1 MENRRKISTFVCLF
15 YWFRGMALNAWELAK
30 TKTFFNNNLYLFLNS
45 MENLGTIQFLVETV
59 ERLTKEGTT
68 YKVELEHTKE
78 RVAALEE
85 ESAKKNVRISEL
97 EARVEEL
104 EKMLIAKGSTVTIHQ
119 NNGIVGED
127 VVAHDVA
134 IGKEGGSDAGNS

>member
-1 MENRRKISTFVCLF
+1 
-15 YWFRGMALNAWELAK
+15 
-30 TKTFFNNNLYLFLNS
+30 

-85 ESAKKNVRISEL
+85 ESAKKDVRISEL

-127 VVAHDVA
+127 VKARNV
-134 IGKEGGSDAGNS
+134 GMRKEGGKDAGDGEQ

>member
-1 MENRRKISTFVCLF
+1 
-15 YWFRGMALNAWELAK
+15 
-30 TKTFFNNNLYLFLNS
+30 

-85 ESAKKNVRISEL
+85 ESAKKDVRISEL

-119 NNGIVGED
+119 NNGIVGKD
-127 VVAHDVA
+127 VKARNV
-134 IGKEGGSDAGNS
+134 GMRKEGGKDAGDGEQ

>member
-1 MENRRKISTFVCLF
+1 MED
-15 YWFRGMALNAWELAK
+15 
-30 TKTFFNNNLYLFLNS
+30 
-45 MENLGTIQFLVETV
+45 LGTIRFLVETV

-78 RVAALEE
+78 RVTALEE
-85 ESAKKNVRISEL
+85 ESARKDARITEL

-127 VVAHDVA
+127 VKARNV
-134 IGKEGGSDAGNS
+134 GMRKEGGSDAGNS

>member
-1 MENRRKISTFVCLF
+1 MED
-15 YWFRGMALNAWELAK
+15 
-30 TKTFFNNNLYLFLNS
+30 
-45 MENLGTIQFLVETV
+45 LGTIQFLVETV

-104 EKMLIAKGSTVTIHQ
+104 EKMLLARGATVTIHQ
-119 NNGIVGED
+119 NNGIVGDD
-127 VVAHDVA
+127 VTTRDVTLA
-134 IGKEGGSDAGNS
+134 KKGGTDAGDGDE

>member
-1 MENRRKISTFVCLF
+1 
-15 YWFRGMALNAWELAK
+15 
-30 TKTFFNNNLYLFLNS
+30 
-45 MENLGTIQFLVETV
+45 MENLETIQYLVETV

-78 RVAALEE
+78 RVTALEE
-85 ESAKKNVRISEL
+85 ESAKKDAKISEL
-97 EARVEEL
+97 EAKVSEL
-104 EKMLIAKGSTVTIHQ
+104 EKMLLAKGTTMNIHQ

-127 VVAHDVA
+127 VMAHDVA

>member
-1 MENRRKISTFVCLF
+1 
-15 YWFRGMALNAWELAK
+15 
-30 TKTFFNNNLYLFLNS
+30 

-85 ESAKKNVRISEL
+85 ESAKKDVRISEL

-104 EKMLIAKGSTVTIHQ
+104 EKTQRGC
-119 NNGIVGED
+119 
-127 VVAHDVA
+127 
-134 IGKEGGSDAGNS
+134 EGAQCGHEEGRRLGCR

>member
-1 MENRRKISTFVCLF
+1 
-15 YWFRGMALNAWELAK
+15 
-30 TKTFFNNNLYLFLNS
+30 
-45 MENLGTIQFLVETV
+45 MENLGTIQFLMETV

-127 VVAHDVA
+127 VKAHDVA
-134 IGKEGGSDAGNS
+134 IGKEGGADAGDGDE

>member
-1 MENRRKISTFVCLF
+1 
-15 YWFRGMALNAWELAK
+15 
-30 TKTFFNNNLYLFLNS
+30 

-85 ESAKKNVRISEL
+85 ESARKDARICEL
-97 EARVEEL
+97 ETRVSEL
-104 EKMLIAKGSTVTIHQ
+104 EKMLLARGTTMNIHQ

-127 VVAHDVA
+127 VKARNV
-134 IGKEGGSDAGNS
+134 GMRKEGGSDAGNS

>member
-1 MENRRKISTFVCLF
+1 
-15 YWFRGMALNAWELAK
+15 
-30 TKTFFNNNLYLFLNS
+30 

-127 VVAHDVA
+127 VMAHDVA
-134 IGKEGGSDAGNS
+134 IGKEGDKDAGNS

>member
-1 MENRRKISTFVCLF
+1 MLFPPSFIDVADGVGVSDSIKLSVTILTYFTNRK
-15 YWFRGMALNAWELAK
+15 
-30 TKTFFNNNLYLFLNS
+30 

-85 ESAKKNVRISEL
+85 ESAKKDVRISEL

-119 NNGIVGED
+119 NNGIVGDE
-127 VVAHDVA
+127 VNARNVGVT
-134 IGKEGGSDAGNS
+134 KEGGSDAGNS

>member
-1 MENRRKISTFVCLF
+1 
-15 YWFRGMALNAWELAK
+15 
-30 TKTFFNNNLYLFLNS
+30 
-45 MENLGTIQFLVETV
+45 MENLGTIQFLMETV

-104 EKMLIAKGSTVTIHQ
+104 EKMLINFG
-119 NNGIVGED
+119 
-127 VVAHDVA
+127 
-134 IGKEGGSDAGNS
+134 

>member
-1 MENRRKISTFVCLF
+1 
-15 YWFRGMALNAWELAK
+15 
-30 TKTFFNNNLYLFLNS
+30 

-85 ESAKKNVRISEL
+85 ESAKKDVRISEL

-127 VVAHDVA
+127 VKARNV
-134 IGKEGGSDAGNS
+134 GMRKEGGSDAGDGEQ

>member
-1 MENRRKISTFVCLF
+1 
-15 YWFRGMALNAWELAK
+15 
-30 TKTFFNNNLYLFLNS
+30 
-45 MENLGTIQFLVETV
+45 MENLETIQYLVETV

-78 RVAALEE
+78 RVTALEE

-127 VVAHDVA
+127 VKARNVGVT
-134 IGKEGGSDAGNS
+134 KEGGKDAGDGEQ

>member
-1 MENRRKISTFVCLF
+1 
-15 YWFRGMALNAWELAK
+15 
-30 TKTFFNNNLYLFLNS
+30 

-104 EKMLIAKGSTVTIHQ
+104 EKMLIAKGSTVNIHQ
-119 NNGIVGED
+119 NNGIVGDD
-127 VVAHDVA
+127 VKARNVGVT
-134 IGKEGGSDAGNS
+134 KEGGKDAGDGEQ

>member
-1 MENRRKISTFVCLF
+1 
-15 YWFRGMALNAWELAK
+15 
-30 TKTFFNNNLYLFLNS
+30 

-104 EKMLIAKGSTVTIHQ
+104 EKMLLARGATVTIHQ
-119 NNGIVGED
+119 NNGIVGDD
-127 VVAHDVA
+127 VTTRDVA
-134 IGKEGGSDAGNS
+134 LAKEGGSDAGNS

>member
-1 MENRRKISTFVCLF
+1 
-15 YWFRGMALNAWELAK
+15 
-30 TKTFFNNNLYLFLNS
+30 

-104 EKMLIAKGSTVTIHQ
+104 EKMLLARGATVTIHQ
-119 NNGIVGED
+119 NNGIVGDD
-127 VVAHDVA
+127 VTTRDVTLA
-134 IGKEGGSDAGNS
+134 KKGGTDAGDGDE

>member
-1 MENRRKISTFVCLF
+1 
-15 YWFRGMALNAWELAK
+15 
-30 TKTFFNNNLYLFLNS
+30 

-85 ESAKKNVRISEL
+85 ESAKKDVRISEL

-119 NNGIVGED
+119 NNGIVGDE
-127 VVAHDVA
+127 VNARNVGVT
-134 IGKEGGSDAGNS
+134 KEGGSDAGDGE

>member
-1 MENRRKISTFVCLF
+1 MLFPPSFIDVADGVGVSDCIKLSITILTYFTNRK
-15 YWFRGMALNAWELAK
+15 
-30 TKTFFNNNLYLFLNS
+30 

-119 NNGIVGED
+119 NNGIVGEE
-127 VVAHDVA
+127 VNARNVGVT
-134 IGKEGGSDAGNS
+134 KEGGSDAGNS

>member
-1 MENRRKISTFVCLF
+1 
-15 YWFRGMALNAWELAK
+15 
-30 TKTFFNNNLYLFLNS
+30 

-127 VVAHDVA
+127 VKARNV
-134 IGKEGGSDAGNS
+134 GMRKEGGSDAGNGEQ

>member
-1 MENRRKISTFVCLF
+1 M
-15 YWFRGMALNAWELAK
+15 
-30 TKTFFNNNLYLFLNS
+30 
-45 MENLGTIQFLVETV
+45 ETV

-127 VVAHDVA
+127 VKARNV
-134 IGKEGGSDAGNS
+134 GMRKEGGSDAGDGE

>member
-1 MENRRKISTFVCLF
+1 
-15 YWFRGMALNAWELAK
+15 
-30 TKTFFNNNLYLFLNS
+30 

-68 YKVELEHTKE
+68 YKVELEHTRQ
-78 RVAALEE
+78 RVTALEE
-85 ESAKKNVRISEL
+85 ESARKDARITEL

-127 VVAHDVA
+127 VKARNV
-134 IGKEGGSDAGNS
+134 GMRKEGGSDAGNS